1 MPIGQVFTENEVLKT
16 AEVLKIELSEF
27 NKKLL
32 MDGSLTEMIEVDGKK
47 SKIALKRNN
56 KGEVLATI
64 SHKKETLEI
73 PDKIEG
79 TKLSRNDK
87 RALMDGE
94 TVFLKSKNG
103 DVYLQIDRELNM
115 IIVKG
120 SKEMGIPNV
129 IGDSVMAHGY
139 KGYELSDSDKNL
151 LANGRMLPPRVLAS
165 NNGYILAEF
174 GMTDDRKGVKFAN
187 VVTIPKEEVNE
198 YIAKYNSRE
207 NVVAQEKP
215 IVLDNKQNLEN
226 LVNSGTDIEKL
237 QYLSKSGVDGI
248 DKLFG
253 KNEELKSEFLKKHG
267 LLDDLTSI
275 KDLDVQYSKALMAD
289 NNSLMERID
298 EKTKQHNDNF
308 KNIAKEQ
315 FLALGGIDESVKL
328 ENNNAPGEN
337 KVVVRNLDDE
347 FLAAL
352 SIRDFEKLNKLAKD
366 DQYEPSQKA
375 LEEAH
380 KLPNLSDHDKVA
392 IKTIFPEKE
401 RELLLAEN
409 GKEPGIQIVKDN
421 KKTDVKIIEPEA
433 NHNKEKINKI
443 GRIVQGAF
451 HDM

>member
-16 AEVLKIELSEF
+16 AEVLKIVLSEF

-94 TVFLKSKNG
+94 TVFIKSKNG
-103 DVYLQIDRELNM
+103 DVYLQIDKELNM

-165 NNGYILAEF
+165 SNGYILAEF

-207 NVVAQEKP
+207 NVVAQDKNQAKESNLSEKHKS
-215 IVLDNKQNLEN
+215 D
-226 LVNSGTDIEKL
+226 EKS
-237 QYLSKSGVDGI
+237 QGVDSPV
-248 DKLFG
+248 
-253 KNEELKSEFLKKHG
+253 KNKVE
-267 LLDDLTSI
+267 TPI
-275 KDLDVQYSKALMAD
+275 
-289 NNSLMERID
+289 
-298 EKTKQHNDNF
+298 
-308 KNIAKEQ
+308 
-315 FLALGGIDESVKL
+315 
-328 ENNNAPGEN
+328 EN

-352 SIRDFEKLNKLAKD
+352 SIRDFEKLNKLAKE

-375 LEEAH
+375 LEAAH
-380 KLPNLSDHDKVA
+380 QLPNLSDHDKVA
-392 IKTIFPEKE
+392 IKTLFPDKEKE
-401 RELLLAEN
+401 PLLAEN

-421 KKTDVKIIEPEA
+421 KKTDVKIKEA
-433 NHNKEKINKI
+433 ELNHSKEKINKI